1 MTSSQINEIFDKT
14 SFLHGINATYIE
26 EMFEKFQYDPNSVP
40 SDWKEFFTGIT
51 DNIKKQNNLKASWSR
66 EREVELS
73 NGDLVSAVDGNW
85 SRKSYSEEIQIDNK
99 NSLTVEEIKQQTLD
113 SIGALRLIRA
123 FRVNGHL
130 IANLDPL
137 NLKEITQHP
146 ELDYRNYGFTDKDLN
161 KDIFIDGSLGLNS
174 GKLNEIIKIL
184 SETYSGS
191 IGVEFVHIQDPDQ
204 KQWVQERIEEVRNKT
219 HFTEKGKIAIYRRLL
234 EAEMFEKFLDKKYL
248 GTKRFG
254 LVGSESTIPGIEQII
269 KQSCLSGI
277 EDIYIG
283 TAHRGRLTLLSSV
296 MEVPLRS
303 IMAKFQGG
311 GEDPNEVLGSGDV
324 KYHLGI
330 SSDREFEGKK
340 IHLSLTPNPSHLES
354 VDPVVVGKVRAEQTM
369 LQDKTNDRVI
379 GLLIH
384 GDAAM
389 AGQGVVAETFA
400 MSQLRGF
407 RTGGTIHFVINNQIG
422 FTTVPHYGRSA
433 PYCTEIAKIIQA
445 PIFHVN
451 GDDVE
456 SVVHVCRLAVEFRN
470 KFKTDVVVDM
480 FCYRRSGHNEMD
492 LPEFTQPLMYQKIKE
507 HKTALK
513 IYEEKLK
520 EESVLTDI
528 EALNQH
534 EEYKKVLEEEFA
546 LSKSYKSN
554 KADWLEGSWKGL
566 STASFD
572 ARRGKTSVTIE
583 DLKFIAKEIHRIP
596 EDFNIHKRIK
606 KIYEERLNSVLNDS
620 GIDWATAESLAF
632 ATLLKEG
639 FGVRLSGQD
648 SGRGTFSQ
656 RHAVLY
662 DQMNEKRFVPLR
674 HFMDKQGFFEVIDSF
689 LSEYGVLGFE
699 YGYSQVDPRT
709 LVLWEGQ
716 FGDFANNAQTII
728 DQFITTGER
737 KWLRMSG
744 LTLLLPHG
752 HEGQGSEHSSA
763 RLERF
768 LQMCAEDNIQVVNC
782 TSPANYF
789 HVLRRQLHRDFRK
802 PLIIMTPKSTLRH
815 KKNVSSVDQFINS
828 STFHRILRDEI
839 SVQEEKKINRVLLCS
854 GKIYFEL
861 QDKID
866 KLKKENVFILRIDQL
881 YPFPYDVLKDELKRF
896 PEAEVYWVQEEPSN
910 MGAFRFIKHRVESVM
925 ASMNRNEE
933 LLFIGRKA
941 SASPATGI
949 LDRHI
954 ENQKNILRL
963 AIEADKQE
971 IISNKDGVSLVKFKL
986 PIE

>member
-1 MTSSQINEIFDKT
+1 MKSSQINEIFDKT
-14 SFLHGINATYIE
+14 SFLHGINAVYIE
-26 EMFEKFQYDPNSVP
+26 EMFEKFQTDPNSVP
-40 SDWKEFFTGIT
+40 IDWKEFFTGIT
-51 DNIKKQNNLKASWSR
+51 DNIKKQNSLNASWSN

-73 NGDLVSAVDGNW
+73 NGDLVSALDGNW
-85 SRKSYSEEIQIDNK
+85 SRESYSEAIQLDNK
-99 NSLTVEEIKQQTLD
+99 SSLTAEEIKQQTLD

-174 GKLNEIIKIL
+174 SKLSEIIKIL

-219 HFTEKGKIAIYRRLL
+219 HFTDKGKIAIYRRLL

-296 MEVPLRS
+296 MEVPLRA

-369 LQDKTNDRVI
+369 LQDKTNDKVI

-492 LPEFTQPLMYQKIKE
+492 LPEFTQPLMYKKIKE

-520 EESVLTDI
+520 DESILKDAEI
-528 EALNQH
+528 LNQH
-534 EEYKKVLEEEFA
+534 EEYKKILEEEFA
-546 LSKSYKSN
+546 LSNTYKSN

-583 DLKFIAKEIHRIP
+583 DLNSIAREIHEIP
-596 EDFNIHKRIK
+596 ENFNIHKRIK
-606 KIYEERLNSVLNDS
+606 KIYEERLNSVLNNT

-632 ATLLKEG
+632 ATLLNEG

-674 HFMDKQGFFEVIDSF
+674 HFRDKQGFFEVIDSF

-815 KKNVSSVDQFINS
+815 KKNVSSIDQFING
-828 STFHRILRDEI
+828 STFHRVLREEI
-839 SVQEEKKINRVLLCS
+839 SPQEEKKISRLLLCS

-861 QDKID
+861 QDEID
-866 KLKKENVFILRIDQL
+866 KLKKENIFILRIDQL
-881 YPFPYDVLKDELKRF
+881 YPFPYDVLKDEFKRF
-896 PEAEVYWVQEEPSN
+896 PEAEIYWVQEEPSN
-910 MGAFRFIKHRVESVM
+910 MGAFRFAKHRIESVM
-925 ASMNRNEE
+925 TSLNKNEE